1 MRLFD
6 KLTGTKRPNSG
17 VAPFSA
23 EDVRAALL
31 ALNGPNVPYLV
42 RSGTSSE
49 RADLVAEWRIREPA
63 WHTFFARTQI
73 SRVLQ
78 VRLRI
83 VPARHEVRALD
94 RQWDVTWVGGTPTL
108 AVSTEYTRGQ
118 VHTVSRRWTP
128 GRGPDGGFEATKT
141 FHLDSS
147 EIKKPLQHTVLQSGW
162 TWRGVVVGRL

>member
-17 VAPFSA
+17 VALSSA
-23 EDVRAALL
+23 EDVRVALL
-31 ALNGPNVPYLV
+31 TLNGPNVPYLV
-42 RSGTSSE
+42 RGATSSE

-63 WHTFFARTQI
+63 WHTYFARSQI

-78 VRLRI
+78 VRMRI

-94 RQWDVTWVGGTPTL
+94 RQWDVTWAGGAPRL

-118 VHTVSRRWTP
+118 VHTASRRWTL
-128 GRGPDGGFEATKT
+128 GQGPNGGLEATKT

-147 EIKKPLQHTVLQSGW
+147 EIKNPLQHTVLQAGW